1 MEAKITK
8 IGNSQG
14 IIIPKTIIEQCN
26 LIDKVNLEV
35 KDNNLIISPVVKNP
49 RQGWEE
55 TIIAAGVDEEEEL
68 LMGDYLEHSWDEEE
82 WTW

>member
-1 MEAKITK
+1 METKITK

-14 IIIPKTIIEQCN
+14 IIIPKIIIEQCK
-26 LIDKVNLEV
+26 LIDRVNLEV
-35 KDNNLIISPVVKNP
+35 KDNNLIVSPVVNNP

-55 TIIAAGVDEEEEL
+55 AIIAAGVDEKDEL
-68 LMGDYLEHSWDEEE
+68 LMEDYLEHSWDEKE

>member
-14 IIIPKTIIEQCN
+14 IIIPKAIIEQCN
-26 LIDKVNLEV
+26 LTDRVNLEV
-35 KDNNLIISPVVKNP
+35 KNNNLIISPIVENP

-55 TIIAAGVDEEEEL
+55 AIIAAGVDEDEEL
-68 LMGDYLEHSWDEEE
+68 LMGDYLEHSWDKEE

>member
-1 MEAKITK
+1 METKITK

-14 IIIPKTIIEQCN
+14 IIIPKAILEQCG
-26 LIDKVNLEV
+26 LTDKVSLEV
-35 KDNNLIISPVVKNP
+35 KDNRLIVSQIVANP

-55 TIIAAGVDEEEEL
+55 AIMAAGVDEEEEL
-68 LMGDYLEHSWDEEE
+68 LMGDYLKHSWDEEE